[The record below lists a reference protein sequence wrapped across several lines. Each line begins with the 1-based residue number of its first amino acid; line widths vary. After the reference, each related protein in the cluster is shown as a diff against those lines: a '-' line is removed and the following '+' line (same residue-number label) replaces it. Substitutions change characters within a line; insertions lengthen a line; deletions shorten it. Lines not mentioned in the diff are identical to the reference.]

1 MKSDCRNIDVRKAGG
16 FTLVELVVVVTLLAI
31 LGMTVTPIFK
41 GSFGSI
47 RGDHAMRDLFAV
59 MKAAQADA
67 IVEAVEY
74 RLYLDTDKDRYWL
87 ERGAYSREGY
97 LEFERVDWRDGVE
110 VLLPDSLDMVETVA
124 REGEERGTSYLSFYP
139 SGACDVGEV
148 LVQVAGEPREV
159 YRVAT
164 TGTLVTFEAPEV

>member
-1 MKSDCRNIDVRKAGG
+1 MSEYTEKVGRRSGG

-41 GSFGSI
+41 SSFASI

-74 RLYLDTDKDRYWL
+74 RLYLDTELDRYWL
-87 ERGAYSREGY
+87 ERGVYSREGY
-97 LEFERVDWRDGVE
+97 LDFERVAWREGIE

-124 REGEERGTSYLSFYP
+124 RKGEERGTSYIAFYP

-148 LVQVAGEPREV
+148 LVQVSGSPREV
-159 YRVAT
+159 YRIAT